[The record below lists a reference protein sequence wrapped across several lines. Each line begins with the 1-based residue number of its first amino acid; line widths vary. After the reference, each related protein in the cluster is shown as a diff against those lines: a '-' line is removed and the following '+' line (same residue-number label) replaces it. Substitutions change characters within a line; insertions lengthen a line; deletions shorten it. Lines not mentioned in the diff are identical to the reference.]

1 MYNGD
6 TSRGLR
12 GGAGEME
19 NDTVGVRDGIFYCQR
34 ERERERER
42 ERVRGDSLVE
52 KASRKRRA
60 QCVLEGQWF
69 KIYANHI
76 THIKNTHPASA
87 DSCCWTPR
95 PTWRPPLQLLRSA
108 AAGPA

>member
-42 ERVRGDSLVE
+42 EMREER
-52 KASRKRRA
+52 RKRK
-60 QCVLEGQWF
+60 
-69 KIYANHI
+69 KILTCTGSLI
-76 THIKNTHPASA
+76 
-87 DSCCWTPR
+87 DM
-95 PTWRPPLQLLRSA
+95 
-108 AAGPA
+108 